1 MGSASAA
8 SEPPAMPEDLYA
20 YPEMVEN
27 ALRGVVRET
36 LKRAATHGL
45 RGDHHFYITFRT
57 RAPGVALPAHLLVK
71 HPDEITIVLQHQFW
85 GLEVGED
92 GFAVTLSFQSRPE
105 RLSVPFAAMTAF
117 ADPSVQ
123 FGLQFEGP
131 AAPAAQS
138 APPALAGDEQ
148 PAEGQAAEPAERPA
162 AEIVALDKFRK
173 R

>member
-1 MGSASAA
+1 
-8 SEPPAMPEDLYA
+8 MPEDLYA

-36 LKRAATHGL
+36 LKRAASHGL
-45 RGDHHFYITFRT
+45 RGDHHFYVTFRT
-57 RAPGVALPAHLLVK
+57 RAPGVALPAHLLAK
-71 HPDEITIVLQHQFW
+71 YPDEITIVLQHQFW

-105 RLSVPFAAMTAF
+105 RLSVPFAAMTGF

-123 FGLQFEGP
+123 FGLQFEVP
-131 AAPAAQS
+131 TVSAAQS
-138 APPALAGDEQ
+138 APPMPLPVAAPPAPAGEER
-148 PAEGQAAEPAERPA
+148 PAAGKAAESTERPA

>member
-1 MGSASAA
+1 
-8 SEPPAMPEDLYA
+8 MPEDLYA

-45 RGDHHFYITFRT
+45 RGNHHFYITFRT
-57 RAPGVALPAHLLVK
+57 RAPGVTLPAHLLAK
-71 HPDEITIVLQHQFW
+71 YPDEITIVLQHQFW
-85 GLEVGED
+85 GLEVGEE

-105 RLSVPFAAMTAF
+105 RLSIPFAAMTAF

-123 FGLQFEGP
+123 FGLQFEATAP
-131 AAPAAQS
+131 PAAQS
-138 APPALAGDEQ
+138 APPASLPVAAPPASAGEKR
-148 PAEGQAAEPAERPA
+148 PAEGQAAESSERPA